1 MTDILLIDKP
11 ISREELKSIA
21 EQRFGDMNKE
31 LIEDKKVRDKIN
43 TIVLTIA
50 VALGLVAIVKGRKP
64 ILKMLDD
71 MQSPLIDRAEKR
83 NSLIYIWAV
92 MTGAV
97 FGILAIALGLRELLR
112 WIFAS

>member
-43 TIVLTIA
+43 TIVIKLIA
-50 VALGLVAIVKGRKP
+50 
-64 ILKMLDD
+64 D
-71 MQSPLIDRAEKR
+71 
-83 NSLIYIWAV
+83 
-92 MTGAV
+92 
-97 FGILAIALGLRELLR
+97 
-112 WIFAS
+112 